1 MYVVH
6 VHLCVDA
13 ASYCTFN
20 KANTCH
26 LLLHAYIRK
35 ACPLLFVCRHA
46 PVKLSWLYKQPSGQN
61 MLVSHILLDFLFH
74 CETSH

>member
-1 MYVVH
+1 MYIVR

-26 LLLHAYIRK
+26 LFLHAYIRK
-35 ACPLLFVCRHA
+35 ACPLLFVCRHV
-46 PVKLSWLYKQPSGQN
+46 PVKLSWLQTTFRSKHAGFSYLARFSVP
-61 MLVSHILLDFLFH
+61 L
-74 CETSH
+74 